1 MREMQSRK
9 VVMSLSYPMN
19 AHHGGRVQF
28 AIRDA
33 VSRLPLAEI
42 ELDPEGFYKLMSGL
56 SDGTPLDARLA
67 DISTY
72 QYIGNRLRL
81 WVCRVTDTTPASWQ
95 DRKDRSAEVA
105 AWAEEVRAR
114 LELHH
119 VRVDSKRGGH
129 DITWRAW
136 SNSITDQQHAEIEKE
151 IDAAADRAGFR
162 ATW

>member
-9 VVMSLSYPMN
+9 VVMSLSYPMS
-19 AHHGGRVQF
+19 AHRSRVE
-28 AIRDA
+28 IVVRDA
-33 VSRLPLAEI
+33 VSRLPLVEI
-42 ELDPEGFYKLMSGL
+42 ELDPENFYKLMSGL

-72 QYIGNRLRL
+72 QYMGHRLRL
-81 WVCRVTDTTPASWQ
+81 WVCRITDTTPATWQ
-95 DRKDRSAEVA
+95 DRKDRKAKVA

-114 LELHH
+114 LELHS
-119 VRVDSKRGGH
+119 VNVTGMRYGH

>member
-1 MREMQSRK
+1 
-9 VVMSLSYPMN
+9 MN
-19 AHHGGRVQF
+19 AHHGPRVQ
-28 AIRDA
+28 IVVRDA

-42 ELDPEGFYKLMSGL
+42 GLDPENFYKLMSGL

-72 QYIGNRLRL
+72 QYMGHRLRL
-81 WVCRVTDTTPASWQ
+81 WVCRITDTTPATWQ
-95 DRKDRSAEVA
+95 DQDRQDRQAKVA

-114 LELHH
+114 LELHS

-129 DITWRAW
+129 GITWRAW

-151 IDAAADRAGFR
+151 IDAAADRAGLR